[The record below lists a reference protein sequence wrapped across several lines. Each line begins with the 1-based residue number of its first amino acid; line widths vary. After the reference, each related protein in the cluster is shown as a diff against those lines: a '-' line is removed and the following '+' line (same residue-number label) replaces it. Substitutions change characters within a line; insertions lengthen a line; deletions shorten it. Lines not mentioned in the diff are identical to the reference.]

1 MRRILVFLWVLG
13 LVLSCQN
20 PKTSVLSPSGYLVV
34 QNDQGRPW
42 LEVANKDL
50 PGLLNF
56 EEAQSVCDSMG
67 EGWRLPEREEL
78 QAMRL
83 QLHRK
88 KQGDFQNKWYWSAT
102 PNTAESYWGLHFGN
116 GLEYYNFKTDHGCV
130 RLVRDFRP

>member
-1 MRRILVFLWVLG
+1 MRRIFVFLWMLG
-13 LVLSCQN
+13 LGISCQN
-20 PKTSVLSPSGYLVV
+20 PKKSVLSSSGYFVV

-42 LEVANKDL
+42 LEVANKDI

-56 EEAQSVCDSMG
+56 EEAQSACDSMG

-83 QLHRK
+83 QLYLK
-88 KQGDFQNKWYWSAT
+88 TQGDFQNKWYWSAT
-102 PNTAESYWGLHFGN
+102 LNTAESCWGLHFGN

-130 RLVRDFRP
+130 RPVRDFRP

>member
-1 MRRILVFLWVLG
+1 MRRIFVFLWMLG
-13 LVLSCQN
+13 LGISCQN
-20 PKTSVLSPSGYLVV
+20 PKKSVLSSSGYFVV

-42 LEVANKDL
+42 LEVANKDI

-56 EEAQSVCDSMG
+56 EDAQSACDSMG

-83 QLHRK
+83 QLYRK
-88 KQGDFQNKWYWSAT
+88 TQGDFQNKWYWSAT
-102 PNTAESYWGLHFGN
+102 PNTAGSCWGLHFGN

-130 RLVRDFRP
+130 RPVRDFRP

>member
-1 MRRILVFLWVLG
+1 MRRFLFFFGFLVLG
-13 LVLSCQN
+13 IGCQN
-20 PKTSVLSPSGYLVV
+20 PKSSVVSPSGYFVIH
-34 QNDQGRPW
+34 NEEGRPW

-56 EEAQSVCDSMG
+56 EETQSACDSMG

-78 QAMRL
+78 QAMRM

-102 PNTAESYWGLHFGN
+102 PNTAESCWGLHFGN
-116 GLEYYNFKTDHGCV
+116 GLEYYNFKMDQGCV
-130 RLVRDFRP
+130 RPVRAFRP